1 MKRILSTAIALF
13 MLGTLALAQQKED
26 QRTLTTKIADLL
38 AQMPA
43 KNEKELNAAMEE
55 IAAMGEKALI
65 EMAGMLFAP
74 GEGDNSLLEYAIGGF
89 SFYVNQPGKEDWR
102 AMSVDAYCQVLDKI
116 ENNENKAFFIKQLQ
130 LVGKTDAVSCLEG
143 YLDNEYLCGHAAR
156 ALVSIDAPDAKS
168 ALLRALQGAQG
179 FCQLSLVEALGDNH
193 YAEAAASIA
202 PLAASENTKLRKVA
216 LYALAKIADPSSEGI
231 LAEAAKSASF
241 TYDEANATSSYLLYA
256 ERLIEEGKQQQA
268 EKIAESLLQAATTDI
283 QVHTRTAA
291 LQLLAAIRGE
301 KSTSLL
307 IKATEYKDREFR
319 AAALKFAADY
329 LTPTTID
336 LWLKQFKRADAAVQA
351 EIIAMLGDNDAKAA
365 LPAVVKAL
373 KSRDDQVKLSAI
385 EATGK
390 LGGNDAVDDL
400 LNVVKK
406 GDKQEIAAVKEALR
420 IMEADNIADQVAA
433 VLADVEPEAQIALV
447 FVLGARAAHEKINEV
462 FLLTDSENSAVRMAA
477 LAAMAQMVTKE
488 NSPQLFSML
497 NETTEPEEQ
506 EAVQNAIIAAL
517 QDIESQAE
525 QAELVLGKMEEVQE
539 GKKVLYFKVLASIGG
554 ENALEAVIEAF
565 HKGDATTKKAAVN
578 ALANWAD
585 VGAAN
590 TLYTIG
596 QDPSNNEYLDEA
608 LEGYVHA
615 INRSDYPDAQKLL
628 MLRKAMEVA
637 KTAQQKQ
644 SILQTVNDNNTFPAL
659 VFAGKYLKDPALQQ
673 AAAHAVMN
681 IALSNSQFYGD
692 VVRDLLSQTLE
703 ALDGQDS
710 EYLKNAIHKH
720 LTDMPKGGGFV
731 SLFNGKDLSGW
742 NGLVANPIDR
752 SKMDAEKLAE
762 AQQKADEEMRKGWRA
777 EDGEL
782 IFTGE
787 GNNIVTDKKY
797 GDFEMFADWKITED
811 GDAGV
816 YLRGTPQVQIWE
828 TSRVEVGAQVGS
840 GGLYNNQK
848 HASKPLKVADNPV
861 GEWNT
866 FHILMEGDRVTVY
879 LNGTL
884 VVDNVILENYWD
896 RSLPIFPEEQIE
908 LQAHGTHVAYRDIY
922 IREIPRPEPFELSA
936 EEKKQGFEVLFDG
949 TNMHH
954 WIGNKQDYVIDNG
967 SILID
972 PKGGGRGN
980 LYTKE
985 EYSDFIFRFEYQLT
999 PGANNG
1005 LGIRAP
1011 MEGDVAYTGMEV
1023 QILDNSAD
1031 IYKNLKE
1038 YQYHGSVYGVLAA
1051 ERGYLK
1057 PVGEWNYEEVI
1068 VDGPKIKVILNGNVI
1083 LDGDISEARENGTL
1097 DGLEHPGLNRDKGHI
1112 GFLGHGSE
1120 VRFRNIRI
1128 KELSKK

>member
-13 MLGTLALAQQKED
+13 MLGTLALAQQKQD
-26 QRTLTTKIADLL
+26 QRTLTTRIADLL

-43 KNEKELNAAMEE
+43 KNEEQLNAAMDE
-55 IAAMGEKALI
+55 IAAMGEKGLV
-65 EMAGMLFAP
+65 EMAGMLSAP

-102 AMSVDAYCQVLDKI
+102 AMSVEAYCQALDNV

-130 LVGKTDAVSCLEG
+130 LVGKADAVSCLEG
-143 YLDNEYLCGHAAR
+143 YLDNEYLCGYAAR
-156 ALVSIDAPDAKS
+156 ALISIDAPDAKS
-168 ALLRALQGAQG
+168 ALLQALQGAQS
-179 FCQLSLVEALGDNH
+179 FCQLSLVEALGDSH
-193 YAEAAASIA
+193 YVEAAAAIA
-202 PLAASENTKLRKVA
+202 PLATSEDTKLRKVA
-216 LYALAKIADPSSEGI
+216 LYSLAKIADPSSEEI
-231 LAEAAKSASF
+231 LAEAARNASF
-241 TYDEANATSSYLLYA
+241 IYDEANATSSYLLYA

-268 EKIAESLLQAATTDI
+268 EKIAESLLQTATQDN

-291 LQLLAAIRGE
+291 LKLLADIRGE
-301 KSTSLL
+301 KSVPLL
-307 IKATEYKDREFR
+307 IDATENKDKEYR

-329 LTPTTID
+329 LTPATID
-336 LWLKQFKRADAAVQA
+336 LWLKQLKKVDAAVQA

-365 LPAVVKAL
+365 LPAVLKAL
-373 KSRDDQVKLSAI
+373 KSRDDQVKLAAI

-400 LNVVKK
+400 LKVAKK
-406 GDKQEIAAVKEALR
+406 GDKQEIAAVKEALL
-420 IMEADNIADQVAA
+420 IMEADNIAGQVAA
-433 VLADVEPEAQIALV
+433 VLSDVEPEAQIALV
-447 FVLGARAAHEKINEV
+447 GVLGARAAHERINEV
-462 FLLTDSENSAVRMAA
+462 FLLTNSENSTVRMAA
-477 LAAMAQMVTKE
+477 LVAMAQMVTKE
-488 NSPQLFSML
+488 NLPRLFSLL
-497 NETTEPEEQ
+497 NKTTAPEEQ

-517 QDIESQAE
+517 QNLESQAE
-525 QAELVLGKMEEVQE
+525 QAELVLGKMEDAQE
-539 GKKVLYFKVLASIGG
+539 GKKVLYFKILASVGG
-554 ENALEAVIEAF
+554 KKALEAVTEAF
-565 HKGDATTKKAAVN
+565 HNGDATTKKVAVN

-596 QDPSNNEYLDEA
+596 QDPSNNEYLDETLA
-608 LEGYVHA
+608 GYVQA
-615 INRSDYPDAQKLL
+615 INKSEYTDAQKLL
-628 MLRKAMEVA
+628 MLRKAMAIA
-637 KTAQQKQ
+637 KTTQQKQ
-644 SILQTVNDNNTFPAL
+644 SIIQAVSDNSTFPAM

-673 AAAHAVMN
+673 TAAYAVMN
-681 IALSNSQFYGD
+681 IALSNTQFYGD

-703 ALDGQDS
+703 ALGGADS
-710 EYLKNAIHKH
+710 EYLKNAIRKH
-720 LTDMPKGGGFV
+720 LTDMPKGDGFV
-731 SLFNGKDLSGW
+731 PLFNGSDLSGW
-742 NGLVANPIDR
+742 KGLVANPIAR
-752 SKMDAEKLAE
+752 SKMDAKELAK
-762 AQQKADEEMRKGWRA
+762 AQQNADEEMRSGWRA
-777 EDGEL
+777 EAGEL
-782 IFTGE
+782 IFTGQ

-797 GDFEMFADWKITED
+797 GDFEMFVDWKITED
-811 GDAGV
+811 GDAGI
-816 YLRGTPQVQIWE
+816 YLRGTPQVQIWD

-848 HASKPLKVADNPV
+848 HESKPLTVADNPV

-866 FHILMEGDRVTVY
+866 FRILMEGDRVTVY

-884 VVDNVILENYWD
+884 AVDNVVLENYWD

-954 WIGNKQDYVIDNG
+954 WIGNKQDYVIDKG
-967 SILID
+967 TILID
-972 PKGGGRGN
+972 PKGGGGGN

-985 EYSDFIFRFEYQLT
+985 EYSDFIFRFEFQLT

-1011 MEGDVAYTGMEV
+1011 MEGDIAYTGMEV
-1023 QILDNSAD
+1023 QILDNTAD

-1051 ERGYLK
+1051 KRGFLK

-1068 VDGPKIKVILNGNVI
+1068 VDGPKIKVILNGKVI
-1083 LDGDISEARENGTL
+1083 LDGDLSEARENGTL
-1097 DGLEHPGLNRDKGHI
+1097 DGLEHPGINRDKGHI
-1112 GFLGHGSE
+1112 GFLGHG
-1120 VRFRNIRI
+1120 
-1128 KELSKK
+1128 